1 MNGNTTLMFTQMI
14 GTLAVILV
22 VAAFIGGSDIISK
35 ITSKNKKW
43 VYSVFAGIMGG
54 LFGIYGNLS
63 SFQ

>member
-43 VYSVFAGIMGG
+43 VYYMFFI
-54 LFGIYGNLS
+54 
-63 SFQ
+63 